1 MNGLTTTPGTTGI
14 IQQPGQIPSRVR
26 RKIDHVLIMSASLS
40 PVSWERMKDAVENVR
55 RRLLRAAA
63 ALNAAGVPYAVIGG
77 NAVAAWVSR
86 ADEAAVRNTRDVD
99 MLLRREDLPAAG
111 AALAAAGFV
120 HRHVAS
126 LGKAEGM
133 EVFLDGAEGKVRD
146 AVHIVFA
153 AERTRADQTV
163 PNAQVEESEDA
174 GDFRL
179 ISLEALVRMK
189 LSAWRDKDRVHLR
202 DLASVGLI
210 DETWTSRMPESLRPR
225 VAEIMA
231 SAED

>member
-1 MNGLTTTPGTTGI
+1 
-14 IQQPGQIPSRVR
+14 
-26 RKIDHVLIMSASLS
+26 
-40 PVSWERMKDAVENVR
+40 MKDAVENVR

-63 ALNAAGVPYAVIGG
+63 ALQSAGVPYAVVGG

-86 ADEAAVRNTRDVD
+86 VDEAAVRNTRDVNL
-99 MLLRREDLPAAG
+99 LLRREDLAAAS
-111 AALAAAGFV
+111 AALVAAGFV

-126 LGKAEGM
+126 LGKSGGM

-153 AERTRADQTV
+153 SERTLPDQPE
-163 PNAQVEESEDA
+163 PNAGIEEGEDA

-210 DETWTSRMPESLRPR
+210 DDAWEARVPVALKSRL
-225 VAEIMA
+225 VTILA
-231 SAED
+231 SREE